1 MASKHYNVERG
12 MKVEAITVVGAAAQG
27 RTIAKLA
34 ARAGFRTILED
45 ITGQMPMAELKGE
58 PIKLCTSIEDSV
70 RDADMV
76 IEAVPED
83 METKLEIFTVLDKSA
98 RPDAILV
105 STTSV
110 LSLTELASITLRAER
125 MVGMHFYDDLIEV
138 VRGLDTGSEA
148 LEAAEAVARRMWI
161 NVIVIRESPGSV
173 INRLCALQANEA
185 FALVREGVATPEAI
199 DKAMSLAGGSASGP
213 FEWADRVGLDNLLQ
227 ELERL
232 EKAHGERYRPNPLL
246 TQYVRAGRTGK
257 RAGRGVYRY

>member
-1 MASKHYNVERG
+1 MPTQT
-12 MKVEAITVVGAAAQG
+12 ITVIGAAAQG
-27 RTIAKLA
+27 RSIAALA

-45 ITGQMPMAELKGE
+45 ITGQMIEVAMAELQGLAIE
-58 PIKLCTSIEDSV
+58 PCTRIEDSV

-98 RPDAILV
+98 PPQAILV
-105 STTSV
+105 STTMALSV
-110 LSLTELASITLRAER
+110 TELSSITLRAER
-125 MVGMHFYDDLIEV
+125 MVGMHFYDKLVEI

-148 LEAAEAVARRMWI
+148 VNVAESVAQRMGLESI
-161 NVIVIRESPGSV
+161 QIRESTGFV
-173 INRLCALQANEA
+173 IQRLRALQVNEA
-185 FALVREGVATPEAI
+185 FALVREGVASPETV
-199 DKAMSLAGGSASGP
+199 DKAMTLAAGSAAGP

-232 EKAHGERYRPNPLL
+232 EKAYGERYRPNPLL

-257 RAGRGVYRY
+257 RSGRGVYKY